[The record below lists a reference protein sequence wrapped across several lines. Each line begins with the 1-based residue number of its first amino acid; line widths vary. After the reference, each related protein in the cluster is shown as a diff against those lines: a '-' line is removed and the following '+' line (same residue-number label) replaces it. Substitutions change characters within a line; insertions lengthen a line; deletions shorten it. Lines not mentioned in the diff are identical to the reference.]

1 MNQTD
6 RPFPDRRNPE
16 PGEPTPIGGYYTQE
30 DMKEIIIKYFP
41 RGGPKFYVSPVWG
54 KIETR
59 ELVEYVR
66 KEKLA
71 EVCVQVQL
79 HKIIWEPDRR
89 GV

>member
-1 MNQTD
+1 MHRQ
-6 RPFPDRRNPE
+6 RNE
-16 PGEPTPIGGYYTQE
+16 
-30 DMKEIIIKYFP
+30 
-41 RGGPKFYVSPVWG
+41 FYVSPVWG
-54 KIETR
+54 KIEPR

>member
-1 MNQTD
+1 M
-6 RPFPDRRNPE
+6 
-16 PGEPTPIGGYYTQE
+16 
-30 DMKEIIIKYFP
+30 
-41 RGGPKFYVSPVWG
+41 SPVWG
-54 KIETR
+54 KIEPR